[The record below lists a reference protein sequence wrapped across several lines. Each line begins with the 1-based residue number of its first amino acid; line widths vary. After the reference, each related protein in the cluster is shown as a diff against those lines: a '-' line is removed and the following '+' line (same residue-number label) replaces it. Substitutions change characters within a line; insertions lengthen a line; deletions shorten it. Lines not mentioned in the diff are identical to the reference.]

1 MRLMLV
7 SVACVL
13 AVATLVIIFYAR
25 RKGNRLRNEIKD
37 LDRGRLDEIFEEV
50 LQLLRPSY
58 PQLDPN
64 NYSDTLALL
73 EKELRS
79 NTDNFI
85 RLLQRGDYPEF
96 WIVNL
101 GVFLGEFI
109 RRHAVAPADWVRDE
123 TGGWQIRFKLQ
134 PQDHFWNPFTEAHRQ
149 YLKSGSD
156 LLLGMPLL
164 KNLK

>member
-1 MRLMLV
+1 MLI

-13 AVATLVIIFYAR
+13 AMVTIGIIFYAR
-25 RKGNRLRNEIKD
+25 RKGNRLRNEIRE
-37 LDRGRLDEIFEEV
+37 LDRGRLDEIFEDV
-50 LQLLRPSY
+50 LKRLKPSY

-64 NYSDTLALL
+64 NYSDTLTLL

-79 NTDNFI
+79 NPDKFI
-85 RLLQRGDYPEF
+85 GLLQRGDYYEF

-101 GVFLGEFI
+101 GVFVGEFI
-109 RRHAVAPADWVRDE
+109 RRHTAAPADWVQDA
-123 TGGWQIRFKLQ
+123 TGRWQIRFKLQ
-134 PQDHFWNPFTEAHRQ
+134 TRDHFWDPFTEAHRQ